1 MMKTRIL
8 LIALFCCTT
17 FLSFLTEKKISAQ
30 ATSVTRL
37 THDYLTVDEAAASLK
52 LRESAA
58 KLAINL
64 GVSPKLP
71 GSFSPPYRSFKPIK
85 LFDNLYF
92 VGTATVGAFIV
103 DSGDGLVM
111 LDTGIGDE
119 DVAIMVEGM
128 KSLLLDP
135 SRIKLIFI
143 SHEHFDHY
151 GGVQYLKKNV
161 CPDAKVA
168 MSLTGW
174 NLLQSVPLEWA
185 YIGTRPQ
192 SIDIY
197 LIDGMKIKIGSE
209 IFQIVATPGHSPGCL
224 SFIFP
229 VTDNGEA
236 HVAGIMGGSAV
247 WPTQVEARLYK
258 ASIEY
263 FKVFA
268 KAAKCDVGLLFHSQE
283 SDFAQLRIR
292 KPGEPNPLV
301 IGQEKFD
308 TVYLKKF
315 RDRYQKMIES
325 GEISPYKP
333 L

>member
-1 MMKTRIL
+1 MKQKKL
-8 LIALFCCTT
+8 LTLLLLCLAFISCM
-17 FLSFLTEKKISAQ
+17 TEKKMSEQSANKEV
-30 ATSVTRL
+30 A
-37 THDYLTVDEAAASLK
+37 HDYLTIDEAISAIKVHDAA
-52 LRESAA
+52 AP
-58 KLAINL
+58 LAPDP
-64 GVSPKLP
+64 GDSPELP
-71 GSFSPPYRSFKPIK
+71 ASFSPPYRPIEPIK

-92 VGTATVGAFIV
+92 VGTTTVGVFIV

-111 LDTGIGDE
+111 LDTGVGDT
-119 DVAIMVEGM
+119 DIAMMVNDM
-128 KSLLLDP
+128 KKLGLDP

-151 GGVQYLKKNV
+151 GGIQYLKKNV

-168 MSLTGW
+168 MSLVGW
-174 NLLQSVPLEWA
+174 NLLQTVPSEWA
-185 YIGTRPQ
+185 YIGKRPQ

-197 LIDGMKIKIGSE
+197 LSDGMKIKVGSV

-229 VTDNGEA
+229 VTDYGET
-236 HVAGIMGGSAV
+236 HMAGIMGGSAV

-258 ASIEY
+258 SSIEY
-263 FKVFA
+263 FRAFA
-268 KAAKCDVGLLFHSQE
+268 QAAKCDVGLAFHSQE

-308 TVYLKKF
+308 KVFLQKF
-315 RDRYQKMIES
+315 RDRYQKMLES
-325 GEISPYKP
+325 GEINPYIP

>member
-1 MMKTRIL
+1 MKTRIL
-8 LIALFCCTT
+8 LFALIFSPAFFSCK
-17 FLSFLTEKKISAQ
+17 TEKVIVEPPAISRKG
-30 ATSVTRL
+30 TP
-37 THDYLTVDEAAASLK
+37 DYLTVEEAIASLK
-52 LRESAA
+52 VPGAA
-58 KLAINL
+58 FPLAADL

-71 GSFSPPYRSFKPIK
+71 ASFSPPYRSIEPIK

-92 VGTATVGAFIV
+92 VGTTTVGAFIV

-111 LDTGIGDE
+111 LDTGVGDT
-119 DVAIMVEGM
+119 DIAMMVKDM
-128 KSLLLDP
+128 KNLGLDP
-135 SRIKLIFI
+135 SRIRLIFI

-161 CPDAKVA
+161 CPEAKVA
-168 MSLTGW
+168 MSLVGW
-174 NLLQSVPLEWA
+174 NLLQTVPSEWA

-197 LIDGMKIKIGSE
+197 LLDGMKIKIGSV
-209 IFQIVATPGHSPGCL
+209 IFQIIATPGHSPGCL

-229 VTDNGEA
+229 VIDNGET
-236 HVAGIMGGSAV
+236 HMAGIMGGSAV
-247 WPTQVEARLYK
+247 WPTQVETRLYK
-258 ASIEY
+258 SSIEY
-263 FKVFA
+263 FKAFA
-268 KAAKCDVGLLFHSQE
+268 QAAKCDVGLAFHSQE

-308 TVYLKKF
+308 KVFLQKY
-315 RDRYQKMIES
+315 RDRYQKMLES
-325 GEISPYKP
+325 GDINPYKP

>member
-1 MMKTRIL
+1 MKTRIL
-8 LIALFCCTT
+8 IITLFISQSFFSCTT
-17 FLSFLTEKKISAQ
+17 TRKISEQ
-30 ATSVTRL
+30 SSTSTGL

-52 LRESAA
+52 IPESAA
-58 KLAINL
+58 QLAINTE
-64 GVSPKLP
+64 VSNKLP
-71 GSFSPPYRSFKPIK
+71 ASFSPPYIPIEPVK

-92 VGTATVGAFIV
+92 VGTTTVGAFIV

-111 LDTGIGDE
+111 LDTGIGD
-119 DVAIMVEGM
+119 DDIAIMVKGM
-128 KSLLLDP
+128 KKLGLDP
-135 SRIKLIFI
+135 SRIKVIFI

-151 GGVQYLKKNV
+151 GGVGYLKKNV

-174 NLLQSVPLEWA
+174 NLLQTVPSEWA

-192 SIDIY
+192 SADIF

-209 IFQIVATPGHSPGCL
+209 IFQIIATPGHSPGCL

-229 VTDNGEA
+229 VKDNGVI
-236 HVAGIMGGSAV
+236 HMAGIMGGSAV
-247 WPTQVEARLYK
+247 WPTQDETRLYK
-258 ASIEY
+258 SSIEY
-263 FKVFA
+263 FKAFA
-268 KAAKCDVGLLFHSQE
+268 KASKCDVGLVFHSQE

-308 TVYLKKF
+308 TVFLKKF
-315 RDRYQKMIES
+315 RDRYQKMLES
-325 GEISPYKP
+325 GTIFPYKP